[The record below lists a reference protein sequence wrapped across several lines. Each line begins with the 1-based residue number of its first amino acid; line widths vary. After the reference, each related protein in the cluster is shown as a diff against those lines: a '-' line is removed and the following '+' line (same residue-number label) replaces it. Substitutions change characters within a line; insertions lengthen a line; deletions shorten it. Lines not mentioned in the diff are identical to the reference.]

1 MAEYL
6 SPGVYV
12 EEYDNSPRGMEGVG
26 TSTAGFVGLAERG
39 ATVGAP
45 VLITNYSEYTRKYG
59 GYLSEFAFGE
69 YRYLAGAV
77 EQFFQNGGTRC
88 YVSRVIPAD
97 AKAAAFKNEV
107 LSVEAANEGSW
118 GNRIEL
124 HFSEST
130 KKKMQLLEKKEERVY
145 LAKSTVGFEEGSL
158 VKAGDEYNR
167 ISRIF
172 GKEVTFEKAFQ
183 QDVTDKKLVP
193 DKLVFLSE
201 LEILVKHN
209 EEAEVFTELSLHETS
224 GNYINLKMKDSEL
237 VKLKFNPS
245 KTGNADASADKV
257 TAPAAGLSSEQEEA
271 PESDS
276 LDGES
281 TSDYEAE
288 LESQKTTADAMPAES
303 PAAGQ
308 QSAGGIGNPIVT
320 LLGEGISSI
329 VLKDGEDGT
338 MAQVSAGTFIGEDLG
353 PGKRTGIQAFLENHI
368 VSIMAVPGIT
378 MPDVIVSL
386 IAHCENTQ
394 SRFAVLDM
402 PKDIADTKKLIEY
415 RGLVDSTYAAMYHPW
430 IQAFDRSNMKPGYF
444 PPSGAVMGVYSR
456 TDIQRGVHKAPAN
469 ETVSCTGLNI
479 NFTKGEQDILN
490 PEGVNLIRALPGQG
504 IRIWGARTAS
514 SNASFKYVNIRRLF
528 IYVEESIKANT
539 NWVVFEPN
547 DANLWSRVRISV
559 DGFLNTMFRDGMFSG
574 ASPEES
580 YFVEIGPTTM
590 TADDIKNGRLICNIG
605 IAPSRPAE
613 FVIFRITQHTSESG
627 S

>member
-39 ATVGAP
+39 DTVGAP
-45 VLITNYSEYTRKYG
+45 VLITNNSEFTRKFG

-88 YVSRVIPAD
+88 YVARVLPSD
-97 AKAAAFKNEV
+97 AKAASYENEV
-107 LSVEAANEGSW
+107 LTVRAANEGSW

-124 HFSEST
+124 HFAESI
-130 KKKMQLLEKKEERVY
+130 KKKMQLLEKKGDRIY
-145 LAKSTVGFEEGSL
+145 LAKSAAGFEEGSL
-158 VKAGDEYNR
+158 VKAGEEYNR
-167 ISRIF
+167 ITQIF
-172 GKEVTFEKAFQ
+172 GNEISFEKEFLE
-183 QDVTDKKLVP
+183 DVTDQSLVPEKLVY
-193 DKLVFLSE
+193 LSE
-201 LEILVKHN
+201 LGIQVRYYDET
-209 EEAEVFTELSLHETS
+209 EEFVELSLHATS
-224 GNYINLKMKDSEL
+224 GNYIELRMKDSGL
-237 VKLKFNPS
+237 VRLQYHPQAGNQGEGEETSLSAAIQNP
-245 KTGNADASADKV
+245 V
-257 TAPAAGLSSEQEEA
+257 AA
-271 PESDS
+271 
-276 LDGES
+276 
-281 TSDYEAE
+281 
-288 LESQKTTADAMPAES
+288 
-303 PAAGQ
+303 
-308 QSAGGIGNPIVT
+308 
-320 LLGEGISSI
+320 LLGEGNDSI
-329 VLKDGEDGT
+329 ILEGGADGT
-338 MAQVSAGTFIGEDLG
+338 KENITAATFIGEDRG
-353 PGKRTGIQAFLENHI
+353 PGRRTGIQAFVENHI

-402 PKDIADTKKLIEY
+402 PRDISDTKKLIQY
-415 RGLVDSTYAAMYHPW
+415 RELVDSTYAAMYHPW
-430 IQAFDRSNMKPGYF
+430 IQGFDRSNKKPGYF

-490 PEGVNLIRALPGQG
+490 PEGINLIRALPGQG

-528 IYVEESIKANT
+528 IYVEESIKSNT
-539 NWVVFEPN
+539 GWVVFEPN
-547 DANLWSRVRISV
+547 DAGLWNRVRLSV
-559 DGFLNTMFRDGMFSG
+559 EGFLNTMFRDGMFAG
-574 ASPEES
+574 ATPEES
-580 YFVEIGPTTM
+580 YFVDIGPTTM
-590 TADDIKNGRLICNIG
+590 TQDDIRNGRLICNIG
-605 IAPSRPAE
+605 IAPSKPAE